1 MSIKWLFQVRQLRNA
16 CFCFFLLFVFC
27 VFLAFLPKP
36 KNTSAVSLGDDA
48 FTAAKAGGTGE
59 RMKFSLL
66 SRDNK
71 GRIETKQL
79 LVPKE
84 NAMAQKL
91 AKAEEEARLEKLK
104 IKERTLQLHSLS
116 TGDNDYYD
124 ESVDPTLHT
133 IPYSSEI
140 HGSAASSLSS
150 AKPSSNKGAAGDR
163 SNIVIPLAPRQY
175 HKGKHGHN
183 SIRAEETR
191 RAPDTLNLDEFL
203 AETNASEMRSLRT
216 RKN

>member
-1 MSIKWLFQVRQLRNA
+1 
-16 CFCFFLLFVFC
+16 
-27 VFLAFLPKP
+27 
-36 KNTSAVSLGDDA
+36 
-48 FTAAKAGGTGE
+48 
-59 RMKFSLL
+59 MKFSLL

-116 TGDNDYYD
+116 AGDNDYYD
-124 ESVDPTLHT
+124 ETVDPTLHT
-133 IPYSSEI
+133 VPYSSEV
-140 HGSAASSLSS
+140 HGPTASSLS
-150 AKPSSNKGAAGDR
+150 AGKPTSGKGGAGDR

-191 RAPDTLNLDEFL
+191 KAPDTLNLDEFL
-203 AETNASEMRSLRT
+203 AETNASEIRSLRT